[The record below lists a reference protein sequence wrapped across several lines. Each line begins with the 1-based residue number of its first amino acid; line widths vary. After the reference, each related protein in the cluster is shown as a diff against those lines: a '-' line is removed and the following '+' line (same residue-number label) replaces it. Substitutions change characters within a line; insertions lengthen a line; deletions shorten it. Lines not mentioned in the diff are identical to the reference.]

1 MKKKIQQILLTSLL
15 FVFSILIIS
24 IPTQAAKPAAT
35 TVKSKTSYSNSKE
48 SMTVRG
54 LDAKKTVVW
63 KYVTKKY
70 TATELS
76 RTKCIVRKDRV
87 YVFESSK
94 IVVLRKKDGKQLWT
108 AKKSVLQ
115 DTFANLTK
123 MTIYM

>member
-24 IPTQAAKPAAT
+24 IPTQAANPADT

-70 TATELS
+70 TATELF
-76 RTKCIVRKDRV
+76 RT
-87 YVFESSK
+87 
-94 IVVLRKKDGKQLWT
+94 
-108 AKKSVLQ
+108 
-115 DTFANLTK
+115 
-123 MTIYM
+123 

>member
-63 KYVTKKY
+63 KYVTKKL
-70 TATELS
+70 ACS
-76 RTKCIVRKDRV
+76 RSLMKMERFCL
-87 YVFESSK
+87 FQ
-94 IVVLRKKDGKQLWT
+94 KQ
-108 AKKSVLQ
+108 
-115 DTFANLTK
+115 DNG
-123 MTIYM
+123 